1 MKQVINTSDWIV
13 AYTKPKHEY
22 AVLDKLS
29 KAGFVS
35 YIPTI
40 RERRKWSDRKKWI
53 EVPLFKSYVFI
64 NTEPKNSLS
73 VSKINGIVRI
83 VKFGN
88 EIAIV
93 NDNIIEIMKKMI
105 KGGYIPKSES
115 YFLKGEFVKVVDG
128 PLKGLE
134 GVVLNKSGEN
144 RLMIRID
151 AIQQSVSVSINKGFL
166 KKRPPVNEKR
176 FID

>member
-40 RERRKWSDRKKWI
+40 RKRRKWSDRKKWI

-93 NDNIIEIMKKMI
+93 NDNIIDIIKKMI

-115 YFLKGEFVKVVDG
+115 YFFKG
-128 PLKGLE
+128 
-134 GVVLNKSGEN
+134 
-144 RLMIRID
+144 
-151 AIQQSVSVSINKGFL
+151 
-166 KKRPPVNEKR
+166 
-176 FID
+176 